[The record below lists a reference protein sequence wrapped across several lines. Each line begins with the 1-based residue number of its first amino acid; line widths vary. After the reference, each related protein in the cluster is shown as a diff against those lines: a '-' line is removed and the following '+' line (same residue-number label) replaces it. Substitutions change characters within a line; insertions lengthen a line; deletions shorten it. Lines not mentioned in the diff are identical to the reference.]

1 MRVNSRCKAGDKN
14 MPLKVDSM
22 TSHGP
27 SLTMVHDKDDDRV
40 QDADTDFS
48 TELMDQQDSLSTEQM
63 DKLLKQIDEQ
73 GARLSKTPT
82 YDELKSY
89 RTLIKNFVGEAVNHM
104 YELHT
109 QSGWDRMGRQK
120 VYTTVRQIDKKLE
133 DMAEKI
139 RLGQSDQL
147 DIVASH
153 DAIRGM
159 LVDLYM

>member
-1 MRVNSRCKAGDKN
+1 
-14 MPLKVDSM
+14 M
-22 TSHGP
+22 TAHGP
-27 SLTMVHDKDDDRV
+27 SMTMVHDKEDERV
-40 QDADTDFS
+40 QDTDTDFS
-48 TELMDQQDSLSTEQM
+48 TELMDQQDAMSSEQM

-89 RTLIKNFVGEAVNHM
+89 RTLIKNFVGEAVNNM

-109 QSGWDRMGRQK
+109 QAGWDRMGRQK
-120 VYTTVRQIDKKLE
+120 VYTTVRKIDKKLE

-147 DIVASH
+147 DIIASH